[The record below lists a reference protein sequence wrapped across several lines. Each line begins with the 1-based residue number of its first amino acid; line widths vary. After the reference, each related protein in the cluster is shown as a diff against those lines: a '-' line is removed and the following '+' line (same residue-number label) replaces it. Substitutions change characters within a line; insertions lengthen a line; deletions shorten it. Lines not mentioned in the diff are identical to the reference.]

1 MKKMLNKTLEKI
13 LTAALCFLMAVPGFA
28 ATQDT
33 QVRIGGTVV
42 DQAGVALPGA
52 YVSVAGTK
60 KGVSTGIDGTFSLD
74 VPANAVL
81 LITYVGFKT
90 VEMPVGEQRIF
101 NIVMD
106 EDAKLLDDVI
116 VIGYGVQRKSD
127 VTG

>member
-1 MKKMLNKTLEKI
+1 MLNKTLEKI

-90 VEMPVGEQRIF
+90 VEMGVVVNDKKAAVTFTGETID
-101 NIVMD
+101 D
-106 EDAKLLDDVI
+106 EKLTAILLPFVE
-116 VIGYGVQRKSD
+116 K
-127 VTG
+127 